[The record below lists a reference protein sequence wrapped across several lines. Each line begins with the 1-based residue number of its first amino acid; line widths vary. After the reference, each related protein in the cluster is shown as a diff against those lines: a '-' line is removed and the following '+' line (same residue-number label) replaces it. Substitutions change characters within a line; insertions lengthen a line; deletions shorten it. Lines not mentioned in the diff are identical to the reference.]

1 MAGRKLKR
9 GMGWTVAALLLA
21 GTLSAREE
29 QPKPQFKY
37 AAGTESLSQGCEGNL
52 EIGSEGL
59 TFKCVGGSVSAPYA
73 SISLMQYRSDVSRKV
88 RRMKVK
94 WTVRPEYVT
103 PLLGGKRNRFFTVVF
118 RTGDAIRVVILRVQP
133 EAMRPY
139 LAEIDLRAEKRVE
152 VESFEEY

>member
-1 MAGRKLKR
+1 MGRKLKKR
-9 GMGWTVAALLLA
+9 IGWTVAALLLA

-59 TFKCVGGSVSAPYA
+59 TFKCLGGSVSAPYA
-73 SISLMQYRSDVSRKV
+73 SISLMQYRPDVSRKV

-94 WTVRPEYVT
+94 WTARPDYVA
-103 PLLGGKRNRFFTVVF
+103 PIFGSRRNRFFTVVF
-118 RTGDAIRVVILRVQP
+118 RTEGATRVVILRVQP

-139 LAEIDLRAEKRVE
+139 LAEIDLRAQRRVE

>member
-1 MAGRKLKR
+1 MAGRKFKR
-9 GMGWTVAALLLA
+9 GIGWTVAALLLA

-37 AAGTESLSQGCEGNL
+37 AAGTESLPQGCEGNL

-59 TFKCVGGSVSAPYA
+59 TFKCVGGSVSASYA
-73 SISLMQYRSDVSRKV
+73 SISLMQYRPDVSRIV

-94 WTVRPEYVT
+94 WTARPDYVA
-103 PLLGGKRNRFFTVVF
+103 PIFGGRRNRFFTVVF
-118 RTGDAIRVVILRVQP
+118 RTGDATHVVILRVQP

-139 LAEIDLRAEKRVE
+139 LAEIDLRAQRRVE
-152 VESFEEY
+152 VESYE

>member
-1 MAGRKLKR
+1 MAGSRFKR

-52 EIGSEGL
+52 EIGTEGL

-88 RRMKVK
+88 RKMKVK
-94 WTVRPEYVT
+94 WTVRPDYVT
-103 PLLGGKRNRFFTVVF
+103 PIFGGRRNRFFTVVF
-118 RTGDAIRVVILRVQP
+118 RTEAATRIVILRVHP

-152 VESFEEY
+152 VESYEEY

>member
-1 MAGRKLKR
+1 MGRELIR

-52 EIGSEGL
+52 EIGSQGL

-94 WTVRPEYVT
+94 WTLRPDYVT

-118 RTGDAIRVVILRVQP
+118 RTGDATRVVILRVQP

-139 LAEIDLRAEKRVE
+139 LAEIDLRAQRRVD
-152 VESFEEY
+152 VESYDEY

>member
-1 MAGRKLKR
+1 MAGRRFRR
-9 GMGWTVAALLLA
+9 GIGWTVAALLLA
-21 GTLSAREE
+21 VTLSAREE

-52 EIGSEGL
+52 EIGTEGL

-88 RRMKVK
+88 RKMKVK
-94 WTVRPEYVT
+94 WTVRPDYVT
-103 PLLGGKRNRFFTVVF
+103 PLLGGRRNRFFTVVF
-118 RTGDAIRVVILRVQP
+118 RTGGAIRVVILRVHP

-152 VESFEEY
+152 VESYEEY

>member
-1 MAGRKLKR
+1 MGRKLKKR
-9 GMGWTVAALLLA
+9 IGWTVAALLLA

-59 TFKCVGGSVSAPYA
+59 TFKCLGGSVSAPYS

-94 WTVRPEYVT
+94 WTVRPDYVA
-103 PLLGGKRNRFFTVVF
+103 PIFGGRRNRFFTVVF
-118 RTGDAIRVVILRVQP
+118 RTEGAVRVVILRVQP

-139 LAEIDLRAEKRVE
+139 LAEIDLRAQRRVE
-152 VESFEEY
+152 VESYEEY

>member
-1 MAGRKLKR
+1 MAGRRFKR
-9 GMGWTVAALLLA
+9 GIGWTVAALLLA

-59 TFKCVGGSVSAPYA
+59 TFKCVGGSVSAPYV

-88 RRMKVK
+88 RKMKVK
-94 WTVRPEYVT
+94 WTVRPDYVT
-103 PLLGGKRNRFFTVVF
+103 PLLGGRRNRFFTVVF
-118 RTGDAIRVVILRVQP
+118 RSGGAIRVVILRVQP